1 MHSSYLMLFY
11 FTNKIKINNIRE
23 QSFDSTT
30 STQVNFNYYIKF
42 VSSES
47 SIKSTP
53 SDSASSNS

>member
-1 MHSSYLMLFY
+1 MLFY
-11 FTNKIKINNIRE
+11 FTNKIKINNKIKNIRE

-42 VSSES
+42 VSCES